1 MSAGNNQIN
10 PPSQAPRKELD
21 LDLEVVVLII
31 FGVFMTL
38 FAFLLLKI
46 HTGELPYTPD
56 STYGLFLVLVSIQTI
71 TMGKTPFGDL
81 RRSWVVIIL
90 GICTAVL
97 GMAACFIPGTLT
109 EVVRVLSGILL
120 AVGGALLLM
129 QLLVMKDRAKT
140 WLKVPGVLRHLTLS
154 AALVYVLSIL
164 AGLVTLLPGITT
176 NPQTAVLLLAYGFC
190 IFYLAICIQE
200 TRRKYP
206 AGRAGLET
214 SPGTG
219 AGAAAGTPG
228 FSLFGETSFPLSL
241 AVIALL
247 GVLLVLLGLL
257 LFPVNQGLLPFSP
270 DGQLG
275 LLLVIMSLQMMALGS
290 TPVGQFRRSRA
301 MTLLGVVFAGLGV
314 FSCVVPGVLTGS
326 IQFLLGFLNIIG
338 GVIPMVLRF
347 LPAILDRSGAAAAPV
362 LPIVRKLNITQTVLN
377 IVGIAFG
384 LSMFM
389 PGVIPGNVIAAIVIV
404 NGLLLFLLVAIL
416 NAIDRMNQAGGQ
428 PGGSPGAGAAGS

>member
-1 MSAGNNQIN
+1 MSPGNKESN

-21 LDLEVVVLII
+21 LDLEVVVLVI

-81 RRSWVVIIL
+81 RRSWMVIIL
-90 GICTAVL
+90 GICTAVI

-109 EVVRVLSGILL
+109 GVVRVLSGLLL
-120 AVGGALLLM
+120 AVGGAALLM

-154 AALVYVLSIL
+154 AALVYVLSVL
-164 AGLVTLLPGITT
+164 AGLVTLFPGITT
-176 NPQTAVLLLAYGFC
+176 NPQTAVLLLVYGFC

-200 TRRKYP
+200 TRRRYP
-206 AGRAGLET
+206 PGEVAAQT
-214 SPGTG
+214 SAGTG
-219 AGAAAGTPG
+219 GTGETPG

-247 GVLLVLLGLL
+247 GVLLVLLGVL
-257 LFPVNQGLLPFSP
+257 LFPVNLGLIPFSP

-290 TPVGQFRRSRA
+290 TPVGQFRRSWA
-301 MTLLGVVFAGLGV
+301 MTLLGVVFAALGV

-326 IQFLLGFLNIIG
+326 IQLLLGLLNIIG
-338 GVIPMVLRF
+338 GVVPMVQRF
-347 LPAILDRSGAAAAPV
+347 LPAILDRSGAAATPV
-362 LPIVRKLNITQTVLN
+362 LPIVKKLNITQTVLN

-389 PGVIPGNVIAAIVIV
+389 PGAIPGNVIAAIVIV
-404 NGLLLFLLVAIL
+404 NGLLLFLLVSIL

-428 PGGSPGAGAAGS
+428 PRETAGAGTAGP

>member
-1 MSAGNNQIN
+1 MPPENNQN
-10 PPSQAPRKELD
+10 ESSSQASRKETD

-81 RRSWVVIIL
+81 RRSWAVIIL

-109 EVVRVLSGILL
+109 EIVRVLTGLLL
-120 AVGGALLLM
+120 AVGGAVLLM

-154 AALVYVLSIL
+154 AALVYVLSVL
-164 AGLVTLLPGITT
+164 AGLVTLFPGITT
-176 NPQTAVLLLAYGFC
+176 NPLTAVLLLAYGFC

-206 AGRAGLET
+206 PGGPQGHP

-219 AGAAAGTPG
+219 AGRDGGKPWP
-228 FSLFGETSFPLSL
+228 SLFGETSFPLSL

-290 TPVGQFRRSRA
+290 TPVGQFRRSWA
-301 MTLLGVVFAGLGV
+301 MTILGVVFAALGV

-326 IQFLLGFLNIIG
+326 IQLLLGLLNIIG
-338 GVIPMVLRF
+338 GVVPMVQRF
-347 LPAILDRSGAAAAPV
+347 LPALLDRSRAAATPV
-362 LPIVRKLNITQTVLN
+362 LPIVRKLTITQTVLN

-389 PGVIPGNVIAAIVIV
+389 PGVIPGNVIAAIVV
-404 NGLLLFLLVAIL
+404 ANGLLLFLLAYIL
-416 NAIDRMNQAGGQ
+416 NVIDRMGQDGGQ
-428 PGGSPGAGAAGS
+428 PGGAGP